1 MVRRLGAGSEGRPLR
16 PRWQSRGRGAP
27 DRRTAPS
34 TALPVGPGARG
45 CPDDRAPAGAAIV
58 IASVAPMTSNVHI
71 LLDEV
76 RGYRFRETTVASRS
90 ADPASADRPLV
101 IVQWPSKST
110 PSSTT
115 ITGAS
120 TSP

>member
-1 MVRRLGAGSEGRPLR
+1 MSSVAFAGPRSSRSENRSLNSAASRPGSE
-16 PRWQSRGRGAP
+16 
-27 DRRTAPS
+27 
-34 TALPVGPGARG
+34 G

-90 ADPASADRPLV
+90 ADAASADRPLV
-101 IVQWPSKST
+101 ILQWPSKST